1 MDMIRV
7 QTMKEK
13 DQNAPLD
20 EEDEDDADEDYE
32 GDEDNENELEDE
44 GDERWHE
51 YVKDQDDGYN
61 EDGNYGEENDEN
73 DDCADNEV
81 GIVSVKIMKRMLS
94 ISQAKVNECFR

>member
-1 MDMIRV
+1 M

-44 GDERWHE
+44 GDDMSMLRIRMMDIMRMKITGKKMMKTMIVRIMRW
-51 YVKDQDDGYN
+51 G
-61 EDGNYGEENDEN
+61 
-73 DDCADNEV
+73 
-81 GIVSVKIMKRMLS
+81 
-94 ISQAKVNECFR
+94 